1 MNFAKWTFRIAGIY
15 GLLIIAP
22 LYFMEAQLGRDY
34 PPAITHPEYYYG
46 FLGVTLAWQV
56 LFLLLSRDPRRYRPL
71 MLAAV
76 LEKVVYLPTIL
87 WLYSQGRVAA
97 LQIGT
102 GTIDMVFGV
111 LFVVAYILVG
121 REAGAE
127 ASTPA
132 KRAATGAR

>member
-1 MNFAKWTFRIAGIY
+1 MNFAKWVFRIAGIY
-15 GLLIIAP
+15 GILVIVP

-34 PPAITHPEYYYG
+34 PPPINHPEYYYG

-56 LFLLLSRDPRRYRPL
+56 LFLLLSRDPLRYRPL

-76 LEKVVYLPTIL
+76 LEKVHYLPAVL

-97 LQIGT
+97 LQIGM

-111 LFVVAYILVG
+111 LFIAAYVLTG
-121 REAGAE
+121 
-127 ASTPA
+127 
-132 KRAATGAR
+132 RAAQADATTPSRRVAAKAR